1 MLGDR
6 MLGDNTLG
14 RRARNGARVLI
25 GLVLAIIALASVVVY
40 GVRAGGPLT
49 QGATLQADLLA
60 DILPP
65 PAFVVEPYLNA
76 SLIVRDPSRAGP
88 QLTDLKDERAEFEAR
103 KQYWRT
109 APVPD
114 RLRPAVN
121 GTIAAADRFWQV
133 MDTRFLPAVASG
145 NTLAIEEAYTM
156 GLGPIYRVQREQVR
170 TLVALSRA
178 YSAEMDAANAR
189 LGALALAGLAAM
201 ALALLG
207 LILWSARAAQ
217 RMVVTPLVDTAS
229 AMQRMAGGDMDL
241 TIEGTARQ
249 DEIGQ
254 VARAME
260 VFRAADE
267 ARRQASAEQKSVVV
281 ALSSGLA
288 HLANK
293 DLEHRL
299 DEPFPPSY
307 ETLRHNYNAAVAS
320 LAEALRI
327 VRVGTASVQCSI
339 AEIGDAAA
347 DLAVRN
353 ETQASRIAET
363 AHAMDSVTAIVQE
376 TATSA
381 RAVTQTITHAQ
392 REASEGGDV
401 VRRAIEAMAAI
412 EASAQEI
419 GQIIAVID
427 GIAFQTNLL
436 ALNAGVEAARA
447 GEAGKGFAVVAT
459 EVRALAQRS
468 ADAAQSIKA
477 LITTSGEQ
485 VGAGVALVSESGTKL
500 GGIVRRIGEISVLIG
515 DIAGS
520 ATRQAE
526 SLSQINGAMGE
537 MDRMTQQNAAMV
549 EESAAAARSLSSE
562 ALRLTDLVATFRTRN
577 VNTRP
582 ASVATPETM
591 RRTSSLDAPLEQPR
605 LALAS

>member
-1 MLGDR
+1 MFGNAMLG
-6 MLGDNTLG
+6 TK
-14 RRARNGARVLI
+14 ARNGARVLI

-49 QGATLQADLLA
+49 QGTTLQADLLA

-76 SLIVRDPSRAGP
+76 SLIVHDPSPAGP
-88 QLTDLKDERAEFEAR
+88 QINNLKDERAEFEAR
-103 KQYWRT
+103 KQYWKS

-114 RLRPAVN
+114 RLRPAVDS
-121 GTIAAADRFWQV
+121 TIAAADRFWQV

-145 NTLAIEEAYTM
+145 NTQAIEEAYTM

-170 TLVALSRA
+170 KLVALSRA

-189 LGALALAGLAAM
+189 LGKLALTGLAAM
-201 ALALLG
+201 AIALLG

-217 RMVVTPLVDTAS
+217 RMVVTPLVDTAA

-241 TIEGTARQ
+241 IIEGTARQ

-260 VFRAADE
+260 VFRGADE
-267 ARRQASAEQKSVVV
+267 ARRKASAEQKVVV
-281 ALSSGLA
+281 EALSTGLA

-299 DEPFPPSY
+299 DDPFPPSY
-307 ETLRHNYNAAVAS
+307 ETLRENYNAAVAS

-353 ETQASRIAET
+353 ETQASRIAQT

-381 RAVTQTITHAQ
+381 RAVTQTITHAE

-419 GQIIAVID
+419 GQIISVID

-447 GEAGKGFAVVAT
+447 GEAGRGFAVVAT

-537 MDRMTQQNAAMV
+537 MDCMTQQNAAMV

-562 ALRLTDLVATFRTRN
+562 AVRLTELVATFRTRN
-577 VNTRP
+577 VTTRP
-582 ASVATPETM
+582 AAVTTPETM
-591 RRTSSLDAPLEQPR
+591 RRTSSLAATLDPPR

>member
-1 MLGDR
+1 MLGNA
-6 MLGDNTLG
+6 MLGTK
-14 RRARNGARVLI
+14 ARNGARVLI

-76 SLIVRDPSRAGP
+76 SLIVHDPSAAGP
-88 QLTDLKDERAEFEAR
+88 QINDLKDERAEFEAR
-103 KQYWRT
+103 KQYWKS

-114 RLRPAVN
+114 RLRPAVDS
-121 GTIAAADRFWQV
+121 TIAAADRFWQV

-145 NTLAIEEAYTM
+145 NTQAIEETYTM

-170 TLVALSRA
+170 KLVALSRA

-189 LGALALAGLAAM
+189 LGKLALTGLAAM
-201 ALALLG
+201 AIALLG

-217 RMVVTPLVDTAS
+217 RMVVTPLVDTAA

-241 TIEGTARQ
+241 IIEGTARQ

-260 VFRAADE
+260 VFRGADE
-267 ARRQASAEQKSVVV
+267 ARRKASAEQKVVV
-281 ALSSGLA
+281 EALSTGLA

-299 DEPFPPSY
+299 DDPFPPSY
-307 ETLRHNYNAAVAS
+307 ETLRENYNAAVAS

-353 ETQASRIAET
+353 ETQASRIAQT

-381 RAVTQTITHAQ
+381 RAVTQTITHAE

-419 GQIIAVID
+419 GQIISVID

-447 GEAGKGFAVVAT
+447 GEAGRGFAVVAT

-562 ALRLTDLVATFRTRN
+562 AVRLTELVATFRTRN
-577 VNTRP
+577 VTTRP
-582 ASVATPETM
+582 AAVTTPETM
-591 RRTSSLDAPLEQPR
+591 RRTSSLAATLDPPR